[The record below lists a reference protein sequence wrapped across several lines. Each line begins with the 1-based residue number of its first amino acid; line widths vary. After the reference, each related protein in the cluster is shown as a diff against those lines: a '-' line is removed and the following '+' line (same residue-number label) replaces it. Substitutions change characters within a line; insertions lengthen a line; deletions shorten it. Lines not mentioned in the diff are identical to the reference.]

1 MILRHV
7 WPENCQTLIG
17 VCFKV
22 LYLICNLCIHTLL
35 YLTYV
40 IIYRKVGVY
49 PEEMISNET

>member
-1 MILRHV
+1 MILKHV